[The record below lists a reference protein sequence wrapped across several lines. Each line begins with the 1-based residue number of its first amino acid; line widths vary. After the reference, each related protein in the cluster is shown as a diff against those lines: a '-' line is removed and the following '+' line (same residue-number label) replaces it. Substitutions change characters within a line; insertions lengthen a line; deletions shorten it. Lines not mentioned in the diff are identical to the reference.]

1 MRKIQLVANNQLLK
15 RIDEE
20 IIVNKSRNIIK
31 AKFTITGDVWDDV
44 DKFAIFTDAFDN
56 KKTVHLGR
64 HSICECVVPASCLET
79 NYFKITVYGGNLIV
93 TNAITIP
100 LRYSGYSRKHH
111 DCDVDS
117 GKADIFVEIFN
128 RLRFKIDNIVFADNC
143 LHLFSDGVLKES
155 ISLPFV
161 DEVQTRNMIN
171 ERIQELLSD
180 ELNEYLKQ
188 EGYINKVMLV
198 GDELIFVYY

>member
-1 MRKIQLVANNQLLK
+1 MIEIQLEANNQLLK
-15 RIDEE
+15 RIDKE

-44 DKFAIFTDAFDN
+44 DKFAIFIDAFDN

-64 HSICECVVPASCLET
+64 NSICECVVPASCLET

-100 LRYSGYSRKHH
+100 LRDSGYSRKHQ
-111 DCDVDS
+111 DCDVDL
-117 GKADIFVEIFN
+117 GKDIFVEIFDS
-128 RLRFKIDNIVFADNC
+128 LQSKIDDIIFADNC
-143 LHLFSDGVLKES
+143 LHLFSNGRLIES

-161 DEVQTRNMIN
+161 DEVQIRSMIN

-180 ELNEYLKQ
+180 ELNDYLKQ

-198 GDELIFVYY
+198 GDELIFE